1 MTPIEQLDLAS
12 LRVID
17 GAMATELEQRG
28 CDISGPLW
36 SARVIENS
44 PSSIEAVHASY
55 LDAGADCLLTA
66 SYQVS
71 SAGYAELG
79 LPAVNATDDLI
90 RSVKLARDA
99 RDKVAYCSQ
108 RRIWIAASLGPY
120 GAALHNGAEYH
131 GNYACT
137 FDELVQFHAARL
149 APLVST
155 SADLVAFET
164 IPSLEEARAIVTALR
179 QSRQIAAWIS
189 FSCRDGRTVNHGEP
203 IADCGALLDLEPQIV
218 AVGVNCTAPQWITP
232 LISELKSV
240 TRKPIVVYPNS
251 GEQWDA
257 EHRSWRGESDPGE
270 FGAWA
275 REWFAAGAQAV
286 GGCCRTGPEHIRAI
300 RVAAGSMT
308 SGAA

>member
-17 GAMATELEQRG
+17 GAMATELEHRG

-36 SARVIENS
+36 SARVIEDS
-44 PSSIEAVHASY
+44 PSSIEAVHVSY
-55 LDAGADCLLTA
+55 LEAGADCLLTA

-71 SAGYAELG
+71 SVGYAELG
-79 LPAVNATDDLI
+79 LPPVNAVDALI
-90 RSVKLARDA
+90 RSVNLAQDA
-99 RDKVAYCSQ
+99 RDKLACRSP

-164 IPSLEEARAIVTALR
+164 IPSFEEARAILAALHEYPR
-179 QSRQIAAWIS
+179 IAAWIS
-189 FSCRDGRTVNHGEP
+189 FSCRDGRTVTHGEP
-203 IADCGALLDLEPQIV
+203 IAACGAVLDP
-218 AVGVNCTAPQWITP
+218 
-232 LISELKSV
+232 
-240 TRKPIVVYPNS
+240 
-251 GEQWDA
+251 
-257 EHRSWRGESDPGE
+257 
-270 FGAWA
+270 
-275 REWFAAGAQAV
+275 
-286 GGCCRTGPEHIRAI
+286 
-300 RVAAGSMT
+300 
-308 SGAA
+308 